1 MHSLSEIYE
10 TVLKRL
16 RKERHSMASSQDPS
30 SSDEIDWSAI
40 LAASIEKTENET
52 TYNPDAVPGIV
63 PFVDRGTDG
72 PQLSEY

>member
-1 MHSLSEIYE
+1 
-10 TVLKRL
+10 
-16 RKERHSMASSQDPS
+16 MASSQDPS

>member
-1 MHSLSEIYE
+1 
-10 TVLKRL
+10 
-16 RKERHSMASSQDPS
+16 MASSQDPS
-30 SSDEIDWSAI
+30 SSDDIDWSAI
-40 LAASIEKTENET
+40 LAASIEKPKENEA